1 MMSRRVAVRKL
12 LQASADAQG
21 SNTVMLGD
29 EIRDMLDVLARNP
42 SHEEYAT
49 VLLLARVSCAGSN
62 PSARGGVA
70 LLGADMR
77 RHDQSRRRCH
87 CG

>member
-1 MMSRRVAVRKL
+1 
-12 LQASADAQG
+12 
-21 SNTVMLGD
+21 MLGN
-29 EIRDMLDVLARNP
+29 EVRDMLDVLGRNL

-62 PSARGGVA
+62 PPARGGGV

-77 RHDQSRRRCH
+77 RHD
-87 CG
+87 